1 MGKGEEEEKK
11 KERREKERRCFEYA
25 QWKQHVKKILE
36 KLHKT
41 LSNMDLD
48 LKYYIM
54 FYYPD
59 VGLMK

>member
-1 MGKGEEEEKK
+1 MGKGEEEKK
-11 KERREKERRCFEYA
+11 KRKEGKRKDIALNMLNENNT
-25 QWKQHVKKILE
+25 KIILE
-36 KLHKT
+36 KLYKT